1 MLGKRLSVKSIEK
14 LIVSPGASPKLI
26 PLPAIVASPLTVTL
40 AFICAFALIF
50 VVPAESIV
58 NPFCNVDIVLFDN
71 LKLGTS
77 IPVALIKVVEPGVPT
92 VKVEPVK
99 SNPVTS
105 ILVVPFPKSTTK
117 LSPTLK
123 SPSWS

>member
-1 MLGKRLSVKSIEK
+1 M
-14 LIVSPGASPKLI
+14 
-26 PLPAIVASPLTVTL
+26 
-40 AFICAFALIF
+40 
-50 VVPAESIV
+50 PAESIV
-58 NPFCNVDIVLFDN
+58 NPFCNVDIVLFEI